1 MPKSNDTEKRI
12 VELRFENKQ
21 FTDAAKE
28 TMKALDDLDKSLKN
42 TETNANAFDHLS
54 NSLSNLNLGS
64 LSRLSENVDSI
75 GKHFTWFGRTVDR
88 YSDQITDSIANM
100 ARSGISS
107 LTSLYNK
114 YFGFDPNLAGFDE
127 YEKKM
132 GSIQTILTNTAS
144 KGTTLEDVTEALD
157 ELNHYA
163 DKTIYNFQEM
173 TRNIGTFTA
182 AGIDLADATAAIKG
196 ISNLAAGVGST
207 PQQAANAMYQ
217 LSQALA
223 AGTVTLQDWNSVVNA
238 GMGGEYFQN
247 ALKETARQ
255 IAEAKGIAYET
266 FEGTFR
272 ESISGKDGTGWLT
285 SEVLL
290 ETLKKF
296 AEDPALEEAATRVKT
311 WSQLIDTMGESVQ
324 SGWAQSWEYV
334 IGDLDEASDFFTAIS
349 KGFDSIVGSSAEARN
364 EILKFWHDNG
374 GRDQAIKALKNAFEA
389 LYRIFKPIRIAWE
402 NVFPPIGKQRILG
415 LSEQILNFSSKL
427 LISET
432 SMERIANVTHIVA
445 VAIKGLL
452 SVVKIAA
459 KGFSAIFT
467 PTIKVV
473 GRVLGAL
480 VDAASGFVYWLER
493 FIGPITETEKA
504 MTGVGEGATILERAL
519 AFGQFILHRLV
530 RGFIDAGKGIGEF
543 ARQLGLGKFVDYF
556 EAMADSAKHFV
567 NNITLEDVISNF
579 KMAQDKVVEFFASI
593 SERFPI
599 LGRFFSFLHSL
610 VPSFNDI
617 SKAIES
623 AGGPLKYL
631 SELFDEFRASAMERI
646 RWVWGALFG
655 DEVESTTVKLDF
667 YAERIGE
674 ILVRIRDF
682 FIGFLTNTGPTLLKI
697 ADFFKPFVDILVRGL
712 LKIREDLGD
721 LDFNDLINALL
732 LIRGWFMIESITDA
746 FDSFGAVMEEVGFA
760 IHGISDAISGFVE
773 SAAGIFDGVG
783 DALKGF
789 RNDANANALL
799 KIALA
804 IAVLAGSVFLLS
816 KVKFD
821 KGMEALFTFGALV
834 AIMLGSMWVLS
845 KMTDEEGEM
854 TFDAKPFLMMAA
866 SVMLIAMA
874 MKDMTELAKYDEH
887 AFSLAAG
894 YIATGILL
902 LGGVQ
907 LALTKFGGL
916 NPGLGVRVALGMVI
930 MVKAVE
936 GLIQNLVALATL
948 ARAGADLKS
957 GVEYLI
963 GIMTG
968 LGVFFLLARNVG
980 GFGIRAALGI
990 VILSKCLSIIFD
1002 SIADFKIMELG
1013 EFAAKMFET
1022 TVMLGMIGALLALVS
1037 RFGNAKGILA
1047 IGASFI
1053 MLGTAMWI
1061 IANALNV
1068 IAGSGMK
1075 AKEVKQV
1082 VNSLGTLIG
1091 WFTIF
1096 GAVTNLT
1103 GGASEVGATFIVIAA
1118 GLWILVKALN
1128 GLSKVDMDTMGKAAL
1143 ALVAVLGTSALLGN
1157 IPSLTDGFEKLAG
1170 VLKKA
1175 GIGVLAFAA
1184 GLTILSGLLLFA
1196 APLFVLL
1203 AAQMSTIVDAIVII
1217 GKGVI
1222 NVIVELAGPIAE
1234 AILVLIYEVLY
1245 FLNQYIVPIAD
1256 ELSLLIYKLIVL
1268 VIPSILDALGDGFYR
1283 IELYL
1288 GEKIWGLVAFLLEL
1302 IAAALDDIHMPKFI
1316 SDFFRTAAKGA
1327 ESYKETAI
1335 QLANQMIDER
1345 SEEYAIRRKL
1355 NRIEIDANKALASW
1369 NLDEGATDAEAN
1381 IISMIGDLTS
1391 TISFSG
1397 QKAVD
1402 EAKDLTNELSE
1413 ELSAADAIIAFNE
1426 ETNALELKQNEVYG
1440 PLPPKRMEGRAE
1452 AYELLKKK
1460 LEEYNYVLKENQE
1473 NGAIELVKD
1482 VGTLNSALGV
1492 ADNSLS
1498 DVSSTY
1504 TELLNLFNQNGDGL
1518 VPITFDMSNP
1528 MESLSTL
1535 SEQYGISTKDL
1546 LGSATEDGS
1555 TLGSNLIG
1563 GILEA
1568 YSNED
1573 GSVSEAGT
1581 KLINR
1586 LLSSM
1591 NDAAE
1596 VHSPSDKTYETA
1608 RMMILGIANGF
1619 KDGEENVFWSA
1630 YNAANKGVI
1639 GTKSAFDELST
1650 MFDESFDYN
1659 PTISPILDV
1668 TGVQEGMWWL
1678 KSQFGP
1684 SPIMT
1689 VTGDIRAETPI
1700 DGAVEVMDSRQS
1712 DASNII
1718 AELQAMRN
1726 DILLLGDDIAAMK
1739 IYLNDDTLVGNI
1751 SGRIDD
1757 ELGYANRRSIRSGR
1771 R

>member
-1 MPKSNDTEKRI
+1 MPKTNDTEKRI

-42 TETNANAFDHLS
+42 TGTNANAFDHLS

-374 GRDQAIKALKNAFEA
+374 GRDQAIKTLKNAFEA
-389 LYRIFKPIRIAWE
+389 LYRIFKPIKTAWE
-402 NVFPPIGKQRILG
+402 NVFPPVGKQRILG
-415 LSEQILNFSSKL
+415 LTEQILNFSSKL

-452 SVVKIAA
+452 SVVKFAA
-459 KGFSAIFT
+459 KGISTILT
-467 PTIKVV
+467 PTLNLAGTFFGKLI
-473 GRVLGAL
+473 
-480 VDAASGFVYWLER
+480 DAASGFVYWLER

-504 MTGVGEGATILERAL
+504 MTGVAEGATILERAL
-519 AFGQFILHRLV
+519 AFGQFILQRLV
-530 RGFIDAGKGIGEF
+530 QGFIDAGKGIGEF

-556 EAMADSAKHFV
+556 EAMADGAKHFI
-567 NNITLEDVISNF
+567 NNITLGDVIANF
-579 KMAQDKVVEFFASI
+579 KIAQDKIVEFFASI
-593 SERFPI
+593 YERFPI
-599 LGRFFSFLHSL
+599 LGRFFSFLHSF
-610 VPSFNDI
+610 VPSFKDI
-617 SKAIES
+617 SKGIES

-631 SELFDEFRASAMERI
+631 GEVFGEFRDAAMERI

-655 DEVESTTVKLDF
+655 DEVETTTIRLNF
-667 YAERIGE
+667 NAERIGE
-674 ILVRIRDF
+674 ILGRIRDF
-682 FIGFLTNTGPTLLKI
+682 FVEFLTNTGPTLTKI
-697 ADFFKPFVDILVRGL
+697 AEFFKPFVDILVKGL

-721 LDFNDLINALL
+721 LDFNDLVNALL
-732 LIRGWFMIESITDA
+732 LIRGWFMMESVTSL

-760 IHGISDAISGFVE
+760 IHGISDAIEGFVE
-773 SAAGIFDGVG
+773 SATGIFDGLG

-834 AIMLGSMWVLS
+834 AIMLSSMLVLS
-845 KMTDEEGEM
+845 KLTNENGEM
-854 TFDAKPFLMMAA
+854 TFDAKPFLLMAA
-866 SVMLIAMA
+866 SIMLIAKA
-874 MKDMTELAKYDEH
+874 MKDMTELASYDEH

-894 YIATGILL
+894 YIATGVIL
-902 LGGVQ
+902 LGGIQ
-907 LALTKFGGL
+907 LILTKWGGK
-916 NPGLGVRVALGMVI
+916 NPGLGVRVALGMII

-936 GLIQNLVALATL
+936 GLIQNLVTLATL
-948 ARAGADLKS
+948 ARAGVDLKS
-957 GVEYLI
+957 GIEYLI
-963 GIMTG
+963 GIMVG
-968 LGVFFLLARNVG
+968 LGTFFLLAQNIG

-990 VILSKCLSIIFD
+990 VILSKCLGEIFN
-1002 SIADFKIMELG
+1002 AFANFEIMELG
-1013 EFAAKMFET
+1013 EFMAKMAET
-1022 TVMLGMIGALLALVS
+1022 TIMLGAIGAFIALVTK
-1037 RFGNAKGILA
+1037 FGNAKGILA
-1047 IGASFI
+1047 IGTSFI
-1053 MLGTAMWI
+1053 MLGSAMWI
-1061 IANALNV
+1061 IAEALNAV
-1068 IAGSGMK
+1068 ARSGMK
-1075 AKEVKQV
+1075 AKEVKTV
-1082 VNSLGTLIG
+1082 VNSIGALIG
-1091 WFTIF
+1091 WFTVF

-1103 GGASEVGATFIVIAA
+1103 GGASEVGASFIVIAA
-1118 GLWILVKALN
+1118 GLFVLVKALN

-1157 IPSLTDGFEKLAG
+1157 IPSLTTGFEKLAG
-1170 VLKKA
+1170 VMKTA
-1175 GIGVLAFAA
+1175 GVGVLAFAA
-1184 GLTILSGLLLFA
+1184 GLTLLSGLLLFA

-1203 AAQMSTIVDAIVII
+1203 AAQMGTIVDAIVII

-1222 NVIVELAGPIAE
+1222 NVIVELSGPIAE
-1234 AILVLIYEVLY
+1234 AIMILIYEVLY
-1245 FLNQYIVPIAD
+1245 YINQYIVPISN
-1256 ELSLLIYKLIVL
+1256 EISLLVYNILSRVL
-1268 VIPSILDALGDGFYR
+1268 PSVLDAIADGFS
-1283 IELYL
+1283 IILIWIGQKL
-1288 GEKIWGLVAFLLEL
+1288 WGLVSGIDGFLADILERFGIAKPISKWLREQEAEAKYYATSDL
-1302 IAAALDDIHMPKFI
+1302 I
-1316 SDFFRTAAKGA
+1316 SR
-1327 ESYKETAI
+1327 
-1335 QLANQMIDER
+1335 MIDER
-1345 SEEYAIRRKL
+1345 SEEYAIQHKL
-1355 NRIEIDANKALASW
+1355 DRVEMDTNKALGSW
-1369 NLDEGATDAEAN
+1369 NLNEGATDAESN
-1381 IISMIGDLTS
+1381 IISTIGDLTS
-1391 TISFSG
+1391 AISFSG
-1397 QKAVD
+1397 IKAVN
-1402 EAKDLTNELSE
+1402 EAKELTDELSE
-1413 ELSAADAIIAFNE
+1413 ELTAADAIIAFNE
-1426 ETNALELKQNEVYG
+1426 ETNALELKQNDIYG
-1440 PLPPKRMEGRAE
+1440 PLPPKRMAGRAE
-1452 AYELLKKK
+1452 AYETLKKK

-1473 NGAIELVKD
+1473 TGAIELVKD

-1498 DVSSTY
+1498 GVSSTY
-1504 TELLNLFNQNGDGL
+1504 TELLNLFSGTGNGL

-1535 SEQYGISTKDL
+1535 SEQYGISTRDL

-1568 YSNED
+1568 YANED

-1581 KLINR
+1581 KLISG

-1591 NDAAE
+1591 NEAAE

-1608 RMMILGIANGF
+1608 RMMILGIVNGF
-1619 KDGEENVFWSA
+1619 KDGEASIFWSA
-1630 YNAANKGVI
+1630 YNTANEGII
-1639 GTKSAFDELST
+1639 GTRNAFDELST
-1650 MFDESFDYN
+1650 IFDESFDYN

-1668 TGVQEGMWWL
+1668 TGVQEGIWWL

-1689 VTGDIRAETPI
+1689 VTGDIRAETPL
-1700 DGAVEVMDSRQS
+1700 DGAVEVMDLRQS
-1712 DASNII
+1712 DASSVV

-1739 IYLNDDTLVGNI
+1739 IYLNDDTLVGSV
-1751 SGRIDD
+1751 SGRLD
-1757 ELGYANRRSIRSGR
+1757 EKLGEANRRSIRSGR